1 MATKRIANVASH
13 LTAATVEEPEAS
25 QDEPVWELGIYGGGG
40 EGAERGIMKMYE
52 YGPEGKAMPD
62 VTVTCVN
69 KELLVEADPPDWK
82 PEDGYEP
89 ARHPVYQITFANPEG
104 PDYAGNTD
112 FETIG
117 CCIDRGDAVKFHFD
131 HGAKAFSVCAER
143 PGSFDICAKIC
154 AQPHCAAHPPV
165 QDLCKANQRAPWQTR
180 TAAPPATWS
189 TWRSA
194 KRSTASSTGRAS
206 APAASAARAR
216 TWL

>member
-25 QDEPVWELGIYGGGG
+25 QDEPVWDLGIYGGGG

-52 YGPEGKAMPD
+52 YGAEGKAMPD

-104 PDYAGNTD
+104 PDAGGNTD

-154 AQPHCAAHPPV
+154 AQPHCAAHPSV
-165 QDLCKANQRAPWQTR
+165 QGSVQ
-180 TAAPPATWS
+180 
-189 TWRSA
+189 
-194 KRSTASSTGRAS
+194 G
-206 APAASAARAR
+206 
-216 TWL
+216 